1 MKLLR
6 IQIGHEMNNNE
17 TAQIVD
23 FIAAADSRNVTPQ
36 TYGAWH
42 LVIGHLSFETARQAA
57 VMALQDEA
65 IRWTEPKHI
74 LSKAGRLL
82 EVAEQDKRRQLAL
95 TREEPSTGAEMPV
108 CIHGVG
114 LLYCGPCCHEAAIV
128 AELISPRVYKKK
140 LLV

>member
-1 MKLLR
+1 
-6 IQIGHEMNNNE
+6 MNNQE
-17 TAQIVD
+17 SAQIVD
-23 FIAAADSRNVTPQ
+23 FVAAADGRTVTDQ

-42 LVIGHLSFETARQAA
+42 IVIGHLTFEVARQAA

-65 IRWTEPKHI
+65 IRWTEPKH
-74 LSKAGRLL
+74 LLGKAGRLL
-82 EVAEQDKRRQLAL
+82 EVEAQDKRRQLAL
-95 TREEPSTGAEMPV
+95 TREEPAMGAEMPV
-108 CIHGVG
+108 CIHGLG

>member
-1 MKLLR
+1 
-6 IQIGHEMNNNE
+6 MNNNE

-42 LVIGHLSFETARQAA
+42 LVIGHLDFETARQAA

-74 LSKAGRLL
+74 LGKAGRLL

-95 TREEPSTGAEMPV
+95 TREEPEQGAEMPLCV
-108 CIHGVG
+108 HGKG
-114 LLYCGPCCHEAAIV
+114 LLYCDPCCHEQAII
-128 AELISPRVYKKK
+128 AGLISPRTYSKK

>member
-1 MKLLR
+1 
-6 IQIGHEMNNNE
+6 MNNNE

-42 LVIGHLSFETARQAA
+42 LVIGHLSFETAREAA

-74 LSKAGRLL
+74 LGKAGRLL

-95 TREEPSTGAEMPV
+95 TREEPATGADMPLCV
-108 CIHGVG
+108 HGKG
-114 LLYCGPCCHEAAIV
+114 LLYCDPCCHEQAIIQG
-128 AELISPRVYKKK
+128 LISPRTYSKK

>member
-1 MKLLR
+1 
-6 IQIGHEMNNNE
+6 MNQQE
-17 TAQIVD
+17 SAQIVD
-23 FIAAADSRNVTPQ
+23 FVAAADGRTVTDQ

-42 LVIGHLSFETARQAA
+42 IVIGHLNFELARQSA

-95 TREEPSTGAEMPV
+95 TREEPSTGAEMPLCV
-108 CIHGVG
+108 HGVG
-114 LLYCGPCCHEAAIV
+114 MLYCGPCCHEQAIIQG
-128 AELISPRVYKKK
+128 LISPRTYSKK

>member
-1 MKLLR
+1 
-6 IQIGHEMNNNE
+6 MNNQE
-17 TAQIVD
+17 SAQIVD
-23 FIAAADSRNVTPQ
+23 FVAAADGRTVTDQ

-42 LVIGHLSFETARQAA
+42 IVIGHLLFETARQAA
-57 VMALQDEA
+57 VMALQDET

-95 TREEPSTGAEMPV
+95 THEEAPTGAQMPV
-108 CIHGVG
+108 CVHGLG

>member
-1 MKLLR
+1 M
-6 IQIGHEMNNNE
+6 QPEE
-17 TAQIVD
+17 TKQIVD
-23 FIAAADSRNVTPQ
+23 FISAADSRNVTEQ

-42 LVIGHLSFETARQAA
+42 IVIGHLDFEVARQAA

-65 IRWTEPKHI
+65 IRWTEPKHV
-74 LSKAGRLL
+74 LGKAGRVL
-82 EVAEQDKRRQLAL
+82 EVVAQDKRRELAL
-95 TREEPSTGAEMPV
+95 SRVEPPTGSEMPV

-140 LLV
+140 LLI

>member
-1 MKLLR
+1 M
-6 IQIGHEMNNNE
+6 QPEE
-17 TAQIVD
+17 TKQIVD
-23 FIAAADSRNVTPQ
+23 FISAADSRNVTEQ

-42 LVIGHLSFETARQAA
+42 LVIGHLTFEIARQAA

-74 LSKAGRLL
+74 LGKAGRLL

-95 TREEPSTGAEMPV
+95 TREEPATGAEMPTCV
-108 CIHGVG
+108 HGKG
-114 LLYCGPCCHEAAIV
+114 LLYCDPCCHEQAIIQG
-128 AELISPRVYKKK
+128 LISPRTYSKK

>member
-1 MKLLR
+1 
-6 IQIGHEMNNNE
+6 MNNQE
-17 TAQIVD
+17 SAQIVD
-23 FIAAADSRNVTPQ
+23 FVSAADGRTVTEQ

-42 LVIGHLSFETARQAA
+42 IVIGHLNFELARQAA
-57 VMALQDEA
+57 VMALQDES

-74 LSKAGRLL
+74 LGKAGRLL
-82 EVAEQDKRRQLAL
+82 EVAEHDKRRELAL
-95 TREEPSTGAEMPV
+95 TRVEPPVGAEMPV